1 MKGNRVGTRSHTASS
16 AAAEGVVEV
25 HLEHD
30 AQSYPN
36 ERMLTPNPRG
46 YQPRP
51 EACRPGL
58 GRAME

>member
-30 AQSYPN
+30 AQ
-36 ERMLTPNPRG
+36 
-46 YQPRP
+46 
-51 EACRPGL
+51 
-58 GRAME
+58 